1 MKEIKINIEG
11 CMDDVAKVLKY
22 LEQGGFLTQ
31 KNMSSGI
38 NKEGM
43 NTTATYEVMPEDR
56 KDRTEDRTETEPFMP
71 KKGEVCALLN
81 EDNGAVISI
90 FIATGKVE
98 KNIHGEYTLLAFVA
112 VEPSLNLSNPTE
124 IVTDEDKLYYYQGY
138 CRPAT
143 SEEIDLL
150 LKVLKGEEYSW
161 DPIGYKLFKDKYVP
175 KEGEYYFTTDFDITA
190 ESPFYTVRH
199 EWDGDSY
206 DIGILK
212 QGWVFRTREEAQAL
226 CDKLNKAIE
235 GIEV

>member
-11 CMDDVAKVLKY
+11 CTEDVAKVLKH

-31 KNMSSGI
+31 KNMSSGV
-38 NKEGM
+38 NREGM
-43 NTTATYEVMPEDR
+43 NTTATYEVMPEDS
-56 KDRTEDRTETEPFMP
+56 EDRTELEPFMP
-71 KKGEVCALLN
+71 KRGDVCALLD

-98 KNIHGEYTLLAFVA
+98 KNIHGWNDLLSFVA
-112 VEPSLNLSNPTE
+112 IEPVCNLFNSIR
-124 IVTDEDKLYYYQGY
+124 IVTDKEELYHYQGG

-161 DPIGYKLFKDKYVP
+161 DPIGCKLLKNKYAP
-175 KEGEYYFTTDFDITA
+175 KMGDCYFSPIVDIAA
-190 ESPFYTVRH
+190 ESPFAAIRC
-199 EWDGDSY
+199 EWHGLNY
-206 DIGILK
+206 DMDLFK
-212 QGWVFRTREEAQAL
+212 KGWVFRTKEEAQAL
-226 CDKLNKAIE
+226 CDKLNKSVE

>member
-11 CMDDVAKVLKY
+11 CMEDVAKVLKH

-43 NTTATYEVMPEDR
+43 NTTATYEVMPEDS
-56 KDRTEDRTETEPFMP
+56 EDRTEPEPFMP
-71 KKGEVCALLN
+71 KKGEVCALYNKDCGTLN
-81 EDNGAVISI
+81 AV

-98 KNIHGEYTLLAFVA
+98 KNIHGEYNLLAFVA

-124 IVTDEDKLYYYQGY
+124 IVTDEDKLYYYQNN

-143 SEEIDLL
+143 SEEIDFL
-150 LKVLKGEEYSW
+150 LKVLKDEGYSW
-161 DPIGYKLFKDKYVP
+161 DPIGCKLIKNKYVP
-175 KEGEYYFTTDFDITA
+175 EMGEWYF
-190 ESPFYTVRH
+190 SPFIDVAADPPFSDIRN
-199 EWDGDSY
+199 EWHGLNY
-206 DIGILK
+206 DMDLLK
-212 QGWVFRTREEAQAL
+212 KGWVFRTKEEAQAL
-226 CDKLNKAIE
+226 CDKLNEAIE